1 MEEQTMTPKQ
11 HYRKVMSRGKMAP
24 VDMDRYPKRRGL
36 EGPFR
41 FRNGR
46 IVYYDPK
53 EGKYYDSETDMYL
66 SDKET
71 MKLHE
76 AEDRNA
82 GYALVG
88 FARRVEEGRL
98 DAYIQS
104 RDDAQLKRRLERWLK
119 DSRSSKADPEAL
131 RYLAKSALVYDL
143 MSADDPNPEAS
154 LEELGHLL
162 GFEGELRGL
171 KGDPLRPKYMK
182 MLVGL
187 GKVYGVNFKQEIER
201 GRKDSVGQT
210 LPDFSNLARA
220 RRESEEDIFTV
231 LGPGT
236 PVGESNS
243 GRGFHWEAVNRK
255 VDRLGKQ
262 MESVLSDAFGEL
274 ELRRNTDHQE
284 AAEKMKEYLEA
295 TFNEVRDSV
304 ERYEEA
310 AIKRS
315 KRGSRRR

>member
-1 MEEQTMTPKQ
+1 MTPKQ

-88 FARRVEEGRL
+88 FARRVEEGSL
-98 DAYIQS
+98 DA
-104 RDDAQLKRRLERWLK
+104 
-119 DSRSSKADPEAL
+119 
-131 RYLAKSALVYDL
+131 
-143 MSADDPNPEAS
+143 MN
-154 LEELGHLL
+154 
-162 GFEGELRGL
+162 
-171 KGDPLRPKYMK
+171 
-182 MLVGL
+182 
-187 GKVYGVNFKQEIER
+187 
-201 GRKDSVGQT
+201 
-210 LPDFSNLARA
+210 
-220 RRESEEDIFTV
+220 ESEEDIFTV

-262 MESVLSDAFGEL
+262 MESVLSDAFDEL
-274 ELRRNTDHQE
+274 DLLSNTDHQE

>member
-1 MEEQTMTPKQ
+1 MTPKQ

-24 VDMDRYPKRRGL
+24 VDMSRYPKRRGL

-46 IVYYDPK
+46 IVYYDPR

-76 AEDRNA
+76 DRSN
-82 GYALVG
+82 V
-88 FARRVEEGRL
+88 
-98 DAYIQS
+98 
-104 RDDAQLKRRLERWLK
+104 
-119 DSRSSKADPEAL
+119 
-131 RYLAKSALVYDL
+131 
-143 MSADDPNPEAS
+143 
-154 LEELGHLL
+154 
-162 GFEGELRGL
+162 
-171 KGDPLRPKYMK
+171 KYE
-182 MLVGL
+182 V
-187 GKVYGVNFKQEIER
+187 VTTR
-201 GRKDSVGQT
+201 GRKAFSSLEDLLKTYDQDGVMNRSGVRKELKGQPKLDGLMGPFWNGKKGGVAIIRYEDPGT
-210 LPDFSNLARA
+210 FKSYSES
-220 RRESEEDIFTV
+220 REDALEGFVRCMKEGEEDIFTV

-243 GRGFHWEAVNRK
+243 GRGFHWEAVNGK

-274 ELRRNTDHQE
+274 DLLRNTDHQE

-310 AIKRS
+310 AIRRS
-315 KRGSRRR
+315 KRGSRRK